1 MRATVLTIALL
12 FIAMLAALTIT
23 DFVRNGVTPLGVLA
37 LLVVLL
43 FMIGIVGALRQPPSD

>member
-1 MRATVLTIALL
+1 VRATVLTIALL